1 MEGSDLGKGWFAK
14 SLSNAQIA
22 PFSLLSHLIVWQIPD
37 GGKQVGLDLT
47 GKS

>member
-14 SLSNAQIA
+14 SLGNAWID
-22 PFSLLSHLIVWQIPD
+22 PFSLLSHLILWQIPD
-37 GGKQVGLDLT
+37 GGKQVELDLT